1 MEDEI
6 ILKACDVCGKSFTPK
21 KENHFRCSAT
31 CRMIYERQYAW
42 KRMEAIKAKKIKT
55 SITKLCSYCG
65 EEFLATSETRRTCS
79 SKCSKKYSEILSQ
92 RQDRSLSR
100 GNSLESIRQHWPL
113 SDREPIQVDN
123 FNWPPNKDDLQRSVK
138 QFIERGGTIQKY
150 DPQPERDLRET
161 NCLID
166 DHVKEDL
173 QPTLDQIG
181 EIL

>member
-65 EEFLATSETRRTCS
+65 EEFLANTRVLLVLSAIFKNVSNS
-79 SKCSKKYSEILSQ
+79 SFLSFLK
-92 RQDRSLSR
+92 LS
-100 GNSLESIRQHWPL
+100 
-113 SDREPIQVDN
+113 
-123 FNWPPNKDDLQRSVK
+123 
-138 QFIERGGTIQKY
+138 
-150 DPQPERDLRET
+150 
-161 NCLID
+161 
-166 DHVKEDL
+166 
-173 QPTLDQIG
+173 
-181 EIL
+181 